1 MELKVQ
7 KTQLF
12 VKKENKQK
20 EKENKDKK
28 NDDKEGLD
36 KQISKW
42 YDGKVVQWIFCTFIP
57 FAFLAAY
64 PIIILSYY
72 TIAHTVMA
80 QIFVLIALLNFYVKP
95 SDTESSIE
103 NKEQQ
108 LKEIFIKKQTIQL
121 KDSRNIF
128 FKLIMILESL
138 NILSKIIFVIIYY
151 TKEDMQEKNIKN
163 VLLDLEFFFVS
174 DLAKQSGLQKAKMIL
189 LSFIPNILLFS
200 VFLLASRIYKSK
212 SEVRIE
218 ELVLPSNQNAQGL
231 LNFLV
236 LVSLASC
243 QIFNPSIMAFGFLG
257 LSLVSQIISLI
268 SSSQRRMI
276 NAQMTIQAL
285 IQIYCFAQFFLN
297 MFSATNTF
305 QENQYFESQFI
316 GVNSIAEFSNG
327 LNQHPFY
334 ILSLT
339 LLFFLSVFYLQKLN
353 YERSRWSFI
362 PAYQQIEKE
371 KKKNRLKKA
380 LVQLLILKK
389 KSSSILETKSQLL
402 QRFGYDNNN
411 YMMHYNTINDQD
423 KVQIELQTYNDIR
436 TEQQILQ
443 QNQDQ
448 SQDKVDLSKH
458 LRIQET
464 AIDDK
469 IQDPSNQEQ
478 NAKRKQKMTNSL
490 KVEKAQVNF
499 RNVSN
504 SEIQLDDNKD
514 NENQLTILSKIRKN
528 NKSTTYTPGI
538 FLKKQQNNQKRGSF
552 RVNKQQEEQIQQVKA
567 QKKSTSI
574 EEQKERGI
582 EIIRQQLIKIE
593 KGEDDNMD
601 NFMTAKKQ
609 DILYEESIEP
619 DSYQLSNLKKNK
631 DKFSAL
637 KAKLQ
642 NYILEISSRSF
653 TYIKSQFEDS
663 IIPIRF
669 LQCCSILIIMRYP
682 CYYSLGLITWCLLSS
697 VFKLEIKIKFLFI
710 ILVPIPC
717 IIIIYTFNLYGSIKV
732 NHNLYPKHGFVYQR
746 FFWLE
751 SIIFNT
757 IIFLFFTYLLILRRL
772 KQNLSSF
779 LQQQKDKSQEKKGES
794 NNNIQDKQNL
804 DLLQIDNSKNVI
816 EQNSKQIDEQ
826 NNDFIFQRNS
836 EKQESAIK
844 KNSLN
849 QDLVRIPS
857 KSDPIKAEIN
867 LRFSKQSNSS
877 IAKLKQDQDCENEQN
892 QRFQSSSCS
901 NSGKQEISN
910 KNNQKIEQSQ
920 QKPVSLMTIFF
931 AFILKYSQTLA
942 LFLLYWIGFYTINI
956 IHLLLVVLFLIFFQ
970 NSLKTIKI
978 KKNGKIYVMSFSFKY
993 WYILLIYLGMVIFA
1007 KFIYTILQ
1015 QGMNYMGEEN
1025 YNNNQD
1031 SYLATIFNFIG
1042 INYDYDMPFSLSL
1055 SKDDYASLSIIW
1067 IAFMFATLQEDTFRS
1082 ETYQKYSNKIIFL
1095 IQDQPVVKK
1104 YCPNFLFYTNKITVL
1119 GENLIYWLSFF
1130 GITTCLILQDFS
1142 FINSFLLLLSFLI
1155 VFYYIF
1161 KYKEP
1166 QLFKYKKYYKMWYLF
1181 NLIIIGYILL
1191 CYILQFTSLKFVQD
1205 YIIDP
1210 SSQRY
1215 KTFKSNRA
1223 VYGFYPELSATDN
1236 LRYTFFPIIF
1246 VLYFAIF
1253 VQNYLK
1259 MIYNAVKHHSKAQ
1272 IRDKSESNC
1281 SVISDNQKKLLNE
1294 RENITID
1301 VINKN
1306 YQKARREEN
1315 RQIYINYVLFDIYSE
1330 VSSGVYQILKGL
1342 KFIMIDIQNMLVFLF
1357 AMVFRLSISML
1368 IFIIIYLKFFYRY
1381 HNQLET
1387 FLEKTY
1393 MKKSINYFFK
1403 SFQKFYSFPQKNL
1416 GWRINLDRK
1425 SNKNEKKQQE
1435 IQMQE
1440 EVIISSNQ
1448 LKNIQRAKAS
1458 EAKQKE
1464 QNQAENEQNKL
1475 EQQQSQ
1481 KYNILSKNN
1490 KNLQEIRRS
1499 SKKDLLENKIQ
1510 EKIQDFII
1518 IQQKLKIDEQLSIWP
1533 YSFWFS
1539 YICISITYGSQFL
1552 ATDYAK
1558 SNISNYKIN
1567 YIQWAF
1573 FIFGTS
1579 CNTLSLSSI
1588 FRNIYF
1594 YLIMFWMNIIIFVLI
1609 RMKKQHEQNVVNY
1622 QKQELESQSQ
1632 LNKNSQEKNS
1642 SMKDQDSSAKKGENN
1657 QSNPL
1662 NYDDFRLQKSP
1673 AINSEYPRN
1682 SSSYSQQLNRLTYL
1696 HLNQAPVSDLNNQ
1709 EGEQKLAFESERLKR
1724 VQNSENEVE
1733 VIYYQEGGLLPQKIT
1748 WCKLFY
1754 KHFKLTDEESQE
1766 EDENQD
1772 FIQKTQFT
1780 KEFSP
1785 NHKPDNIFAQQN
1797 NDKIDS
1803 IMKKNYDDAFKNEIE
1818 NSIEDEGSINQFK
1831 NRLDG
1836 VYVFKVQSPNIL
1848 RDQFEQKNQSDEEK
1862 KQELLEEIIIRNKNQ
1877 QKLLDKMRAE
1887 AEEEKQKQI
1896 YREDPDFIY
1905 NNYLR
1910 IQYFYQMKSCYVK
1923 QKCKSALLLALYPF
1937 YSVILMHVSEQ
1948 KHDIFSYIY
1957 LLVAFLGNSIKAI
1970 NRNTIFLVLL
1980 QYILLLVNINQQTSP
1995 LHIDQY
2001 LLDFKNMSLIQQYI
2015 TDQELLQY
2023 LAFNSSNQ
2031 SNSATISFI
2040 LNCLVF
2046 TVIGIYFNCYKYLI
2060 NSIVRNIQK
2069 VKNKVKYIYENN
2081 LFPQQIVPISIY
2093 KQDQIQKKQQE
2104 NLNDYVNNPDSD
2116 QNVNNQIQKNQKS
2129 QQSNHNISTY
2139 SIEFTE
2145 HSDSK
2150 YDYQYNEDG
2159 QLINPIQPLWINYQN
2174 WKSQSFQFANLLY
2187 EISISFGYIIC
2198 AVLIMIISCQYLDIF
2213 NFIILTKNMI
2223 IFFVIEFVVP
2233 FPQMLNQR
2241 KRIQNLLRVLQF
2253 YLYAVFAL
2261 YSTIQIPYVRNNIS
2275 ATGYF
2280 LSYQFLNLK
2289 IIDKIYIMF
2298 CIMCTQLLISSQDF
2312 KIITFSVSQSYIL
2325 NANLSHKALSI
2336 QLNDQTISELLKN
2349 EKERRSLREVVRKV
2363 TLTLKNWHKSQSY
2376 VQSSHTQQQNN
2387 QNKNLNTSY
2396 QLNQFQSSKNL
2407 QNILPARSQSTQNV
2421 PLSYYS
2427 NQINTRNDS
2436 RDNIF
2441 SETQGLNANQ
2451 FQRGFQNK
2459 SKAKNV
2465 TKNISQETQSYQ
2477 KDIIQQEPITQQ
2489 NQEISQGFLRNDQN
2503 SPIIITNLVGQEK
2516 QEQNYNL
2523 LLQQEQ
2529 FQNQPKQQNDIN
2541 NKTGVNY
2548 NAAQIAQK
2556 VIAAND
2562 ELDYSSDE
2570 SLGNIDEINNMNSGI
2585 QIKKYDFLRIS
2596 QIKINNLE
2604 NLQQQYDKQDQFNT
2618 SNLKRMKISRVS
2630 SIDHLEQNL
2639 LFDQQSV
2646 LKRSINAN
2654 QQKDT
2659 DSNQTTSKIKNLPK
2673 EKSVC
2678 FQSQKVQKPSRKKSL
2693 KDRKQEKAN
2702 KYHNI
2707 ENIQAA
2713 KKHQKDSDS
2722 ESSEDSQ
2729 VSLFNSSEVVDEEDN
2744 DLMDQIKQ
2752 QFDKKIQKQKEEE
2765 EALLKGG
2772 KQAKRETSHKILIK
2786 ICKLIESQVN
2796 PLLFMDTVQIS
2807 DYILKN
2813 NCQIFSKIYINI
2825 QDLLLGNL
2833 TSLMEYS
2840 HLLSIVYYCIYQT
2853 IQEAG
2858 VEFAFN
2864 NLFAIIQRATECD
2877 DISKIIYDSLIET
2890 SSQYP
2895 TIPYYYHLRKQQEQ
2909 NITDKRII
2917 QREQRNNLD
2926 HICIYH
2932 PQIPMYIYNVKSTNS
2947 LPFNLLTKL
2956 GLIRRILKSFF
2967 KMVLSNWQ
2975 FVCFFFFLMYYF
2987 SNSGLMSMPFPC
2999 LVFLN
3004 FLIEIKFV
3012 SQQIWMISFIYVTFL
3027 LIFKFIIQINGINMD
3042 TQLQNTFFND
3052 NLHFSFEG
3060 YLIFLILVAQIMT
3073 KYIGMDKE
3081 DVYNSENIYQSYI
3094 RKCVNDL
3101 EFRQDFIE
3109 NCLQPAKEDNE
3120 LKNIDLISAIHKKGS
3135 EKPNLLHTRQMS
3147 QQQFDSDHLLFKDD
3161 NQNKNT
3167 QNLQNKQTKLEKT
3180 PSIEQQNEKRYNFES
3195 DNDNFDQLKK
3205 QPSLNKQASLQKKNQ
3220 FKQNQQQFLEDQTL
3234 SEAEEKNKLQTKNIQ
3249 EKSNQDLLN
3258 KSFSLNKNNL
3268 LSITEQ
3274 ERSISMHEQ
3283 MLRDLKQKPDLLVN
3297 DSFKKENFFQRVF
3310 SNYNKR
3316 SGKDFYPWI
3325 ALIQV
3330 IILLFIFIFYTRMDA
3345 NNTQGINE
3353 QLKYNQFSGEMVI
3366 CLFIQVAF
3374 MVFERYLALRRVS
3387 EKTKKPNSKKKKEKN
3402 SSNSDSSIDQ
3412 DLSSSNNL
3420 SETQEEDSLLQN
3432 KQRSKK
3438 IFDSFEEK
3446 GQKRQNQPRSQSQVK
3461 RKTTFKKDVNIKHL
3475 RSSTKISQEYDTYKN
3490 FQEMQSQVLNQEEDE
3505 DLDNKKLN
3513 KNLKDE
3519 LKQQSDQEEK
3529 QKDKDDQED
3538 KKRFDYKDFE
3548 IVNEHPQI
3556 RVRSIAPYERN
3567 SKEYDEDV
3575 LKQRY
3580 QRRLSLVLRDEI
3592 IFANLEKQQ
3601 INANL
3606 QNFKQYGDLITKNKD
3621 SNNLDSSLSSSD
3633 DQKSFFQDF
3642 SEYLSSR
3649 KSKNKKKINQNTP
3662 QNKNKKEQ
3670 ENDLEN
3676 QIEETKKSSNQKQ
3689 QDQMVSYPT
3698 DKVLQS
3704 QDEADAYQQ
3713 VFNKQKIYHDSELLH
3728 IDQQQGIQSSQ
3739 DEDNLD
3745 LKSDASDNIS
3755 VKENIKEKPK
3765 ESFVL
3770 TTELLK
3776 FIQLTVFIILFSW
3789 FVFFY
3794 IPQSFQKNTIS
3805 DQKVVVNYSTNGY
3818 LIAFVFIVMI
3828 YLLLSTLQLRYG
3840 YKKLKL
3846 RNTIL
3851 QSKNAVA
3858 GFCAV
3863 VVRAIPFL
3871 QELKV
3876 ILDWTVTKTSLTLF
3890 QWFLLE
3896 DIHYSLYVAKLDS
3909 KDVRST
3915 KVDAPQSKVVK
3926 IFLGLLQVIVILLL
3940 IFGPMLLF
3948 STLNPIS
3955 EYNGI
3960 TSGEIEVGFQFT
3972 QKGQINYYPFF
3983 INSHTNNLQTVQ
3995 RDCTYDPQN
4004 NNGGQNSQNQ
4014 DCYWDEYKFRDV
4026 NTIYT
4031 SDSQQ
4036 FQKFDFYSYSEN
4048 SWDLSSPSKRDIENK
4063 FEDILNNPNTSYT
4076 AQLIIKLVLNR
4087 KVSQYNTAPYIS
4099 YYPNPQIQNSSNL
4112 DKLIIQGIHD
4122 TLTDCQ
4128 KPGVKLPNFY
4138 IFLLSS
4144 AISNQSYTSSP
4155 IIHQDNNNDTQFT
4168 KDSYL
4173 QLKCE
4178 DISNP
4183 SSSKYWEISL
4193 DQSEESG
4200 LSYFV
4205 LTDKYSNAT
4214 FGFSI
4219 ITLYTSV
4226 ILVIGKFIRDAFG
4239 GELEKII
4246 IKCMPNPDELLRIC
4260 EAISNARNEKDL
4272 LKERILYFE
4281 LMDLIRSPEVLKKL
4295 TGSYSFVLNQKH
4307 KLDLQQEEI
4316 EKAFKKRKRMIKK
4329 KLANKK
4335 KIEKQRL
4342 EKLFEQNK
4350 EPHNKEDNQH
4360 DEQTNNFKIE
4370 EKAEEEEFE
4379 EMALNQYLNK

>member
-7 KTQLF
+7 KTQLIG
-12 VKKENKQK
+12 KKENKQK
-20 EKENKDKK
+20 EKETKDKK
-28 NDDKEGLD
+28 NDNKDSLD
-36 KQISKW
+36 KQESKW

-72 TIAHTVMA
+72 TITHTVMA
-80 QIFVLIALLNFYVKP
+80 QVFVQIALLTFYIKP
-95 SDTESSIE
+95 SDMENSLE

-108 LKEIFIKKQTIQL
+108 LKEIFIKKQTVQL
-121 KDSRNIF
+121 KDYRNF
-128 FKLIMILESL
+128 FYKFVMILESL

-151 TKEDMQEKNIKN
+151 TKEDLQIENIKN
-163 VLLDLEFFFVS
+163 VLLDLEFFFVG
-174 DLAKQSGLQKAKMIL
+174 DLAKQSGVQKAKMIL

-218 ELVLPSNQNAQGL
+218 ELVHPSNQNAQGL

-257 LSLVSQIISLI
+257 LSLISQTISLI
-268 SSSQRRMI
+268 SSSQKRMI
-276 NAQMTIQAL
+276 NAQIVIQVL

-334 ILSLT
+334 ILSMT
-339 LLFFLSVFYLQKLN
+339 ILFFLSVFYLQKLN
-353 YERSRWSFI
+353 YERQRWSFI
-362 PAYQQIEKE
+362 PVYQQIEKE

-380 LVQLLILKK
+380 LVKLLSLKK
-389 KSSSILETKSQLL
+389 KSSSILETKSELL
-402 QRFGYDNNN
+402 PRFGYDNNQII
-411 YMMHYNTINDQD
+411 HYNTINDQD

-436 TEQQILQ
+436 TEQQMLEK
-443 QNQDQ
+443 NQDQ
-448 SQDKVDLSKH
+448 SQDNVDILNP
-458 LRIQET
+458 LRIEEI
-464 AIDDK
+464 AIDEQ
-469 IQDPSNQEQ
+469 IQDPNTLT
-478 NAKRKQKMTNSL
+478 RKQKMTNSL
-490 KVEKAQVNF
+490 KLDKAQVNF
-499 RNVSN
+499 GNVSN
-504 SEIQLDDNKD
+504 GEIQQDFNND
-514 NENQLTILSKIRKN
+514 NENQHTILSKIRKN
-528 NKSTTYTPGI
+528 TKSTTYTPGL
-538 FLKKQQNNQKRGSF
+538 FQKKQQNNQKRGSF
-552 RVNKQQEEQIQQVKA
+552 RVNQQQEEQTQQVKV
-567 QKKSTSI
+567 QKIQPSL
-574 EEQKERGI
+574 EEQKEKGI

-593 KGEDDNMD
+593 KGEDDNID
-601 NFMTAKKQ
+601 NLLTSKKQ
-609 DILYEESIEP
+609 DILYEESIQPE
-619 DSYQLSNLKKNK
+619 SQQLSNQKTNK

-637 KAKLQ
+637 KMKVY

-653 TYIKSQFEDS
+653 IYIKSQFEDS

-697 VFKLEIKIKFLFI
+697 IFKLEIKVKFLFI
-710 ILVPIPC
+710 SLVPIPC
-717 IIIIYTFNLYGSIKV
+717 IIIIYAFNLYGSIQQ
-732 NHNLYPKHGFVYQR
+732 NNNLYPKHGFVYQR

-772 KQNLSSF
+772 KQSLSSF
-779 LQQQKDKSQEKKGES
+779 IQLQKDKNKEKKEENIS
-794 NNNIQDKQNL
+794 NIQDKQNL
-804 DLLQIDNSKNVI
+804 DLQQIDNSKNVI
-816 EQNSKQIDEQ
+816 VYNKGEQ
-826 NNDFIFQRNS
+826 NNDFILQRNS
-836 EKQESAIK
+836 EKQESSNK
-844 KNSLN
+844 KNFSN

-877 IAKLKQDQDCENEQN
+877 VVKFRQDQDYENEQN
-892 QRFQSSSCS
+892 ERNQS
-901 NSGKQEISN
+901 NSYSNSDKQDNCN
-910 KNNQKIEQSQ
+910 KNNQKIDQTQ
-920 QKPVSLMTIFF
+920 QKPVSLITIFF

-1015 QGMNYMGEEN
+1015 QGMNYMGEESN
-1025 YNNNQD
+1025 NNNQD

-1055 SKDDYASLSIIW
+1055 SKDDYAGLTIIW

-1095 IQDQPVVKK
+1095 IQDQPVIKK

-1119 GENLIYWLSFF
+1119 GENLLYWLSFF

-1166 QLFKYKKYYKMWYLF
+1166 QLFKYKKYYKMWYFF
-1181 NLIIIGYILL
+1181 NQIIIAYILL

-1210 SSQRY
+1210 SSERY
-1215 KTFKSNRA
+1215 KTFQNNRA
-1223 VYGFYPELSATDN
+1223 IYGFYPELKATDS

-1259 MIYNAVKHHSKAQ
+1259 MIYNAVKHHNQAQ
-1272 IRDKSESNC
+1272 IRDKSESSS
-1281 SVISDNQKKLLNE
+1281 SVISDNQKKLLNG

-1330 VSSGVYQILKGL
+1330 VSSGVYSILKGL
-1342 KFIMIDIQNMLVFLF
+1342 QFIMIDIQNMLVFLF

-1387 FLEKTY
+1387 FLEKTQ

-1416 GWRINLDRK
+1416 GWRINFDTK
-1425 SNKNEKKQQE
+1425 SNKNEKNQQE
-1435 IQMQE
+1435 IKKQQE

-1448 LKNIQRAKAS
+1448 LQNIQIAKANDVNL
-1458 EAKQKE
+1458 KE
-1464 QNQAENEQNKL
+1464 QNQEEKFEQ
-1475 EQQQSQ
+1475 EQSQ
-1481 KYNILSKNN
+1481 KQKSSSKNN
-1490 KNLQEIRRS
+1490 KNIQAMRRS
-1499 SKKDLLENKIQ
+1499 SKRDLLENKIQ
-1510 EKIQDFII
+1510 EKIQDFMI
-1518 IQQKLKIDEQLSIWP
+1518 IQQKLKIDEQLAIWP

-1539 YICISITYGSQFL
+1539 YICISITYGAQFL

-1558 SNISNYKIN
+1558 SNISNYLIH

-1594 YLIMFWMNIIIFVLI
+1594 YLIMFWMNILIFVLI
-1609 RMKKQHEQNVVNY
+1609 RMKKQHEQNILN
-1622 QKQELESQSQ
+1622 QKQELQNQFQ
-1632 LNKNSQEKNS
+1632 LNKNLPEKNS
-1642 SMKDQDSSAKKGENN
+1642 SMQNQDSSAKKGEKNQNN
-1657 QSNPL
+1657 PI
-1662 NYDDFRLQKSP
+1662 NYDDFRASKSP
-1673 AINSEYPRN
+1673 AFNSEFPRN
-1682 SSSYSQQLNRLTYL
+1682 SSSLSQQFNRLTYL
-1696 HLNQAPVSDLNNQ
+1696 HLNQAQVSDVNNQ
-1709 EGEQKLAFESERLKR
+1709 EGELKLAFESERLKR
-1724 VQNSENEVE
+1724 VQNAEKEVE
-1733 VIYYQEGGLLPQKIT
+1733 IVYYQEGGLLPQKIT
-1748 WCKLFY
+1748 WCKLVQ
-1754 KHFKLTDEESQE
+1754 KHFKLMDEDNILE
-1766 EDENQD
+1766 EDNQG

-1780 KEFSP
+1780 EGFSP
-1785 NHKPDNIFAQQN
+1785 NYNFNNVFTKQN

-1803 IMKKNYDDAFKNEIE
+1803 VIEKDYDDAFKNEIE
-1818 NSIEDEGSINQFK
+1818 NSVEDEGSINQFK

-1836 VYVFKVQSPNIL
+1836 VYAFKVQSPNVL
-1848 RDQFEQKNQSDEEK
+1848 RDQFDQKNESDEEK
-1862 KQELLEEIIIRNKNQ
+1862 KQDLSEEVLIRKKNQ
-1877 QKLLDKMRAE
+1877 QKIFDQMRAD
-1887 AEEEKQKQI
+1887 EEEKQKQL

-1995 LHIDQY
+1995 LYIDQY
-2001 LLDFKNMSLIQQYI
+2001 LLDFKSMSLIQQYI

-2023 LAFNSSNQ
+2023 LAFNSSNNQ

-2069 VKNKVKYIYENN
+2069 VKNKVKQIYENN

-2093 KQDQIQKKQQE
+2093 KHDSVQKKQQE
-2104 NLNDYVNNPDSD
+2104 NHNGYVNNSDSD
-2116 QNVNNQIQKNQKS
+2116 QNVINQHKKNVKS
-2129 QQSNHNISTY
+2129 QQSNNNTSTY
-2139 SIEFTE
+2139 SIEYTDR
-2145 HSDSK
+2145 SDSK

-2174 WKSQSFQFANLLY
+2174 WKSQSFQISNLMY

-2198 AVLIMIISCQYLDIF
+2198 AILIMIIACQYLDIF
-2213 NFIILTKNMI
+2213 NFIILAYNMI

-2241 KRIQNLLRVLQF
+2241 KKIQNLLRILQF

-2261 YSTIQIPYVRNNIS
+2261 YSTMQIPYVRNNIS

-2289 IIDKIYIMF
+2289 IIDKIYVMF

-2312 KIITFSVSQSYIL
+2312 KTITFSVSQSYIL

-2336 QLNDQTISELLKN
+2336 HQNDQTISELLKN

-2376 VQSSHTQQQNN
+2376 IQPSNAPQQNN
-2387 QNKNLNTSY
+2387 QNKNLNTSQ

-2407 QNILPARSQSTQNV
+2407 QNIFPARSQSAQNV
-2421 PLSYYS
+2421 PLSYFS
-2427 NQINTRNDS
+2427 NQINIRNGS
-2436 RDNIF
+2436 KDNIF
-2441 SETQGLNANQ
+2441 FESQGLNSNQ
-2451 FQRGFQNK
+2451 MQRGFQNK
-2459 SKAKNV
+2459 KQ
-2465 TKNISQETQSYQ
+2465 NITQNFQQETQTYQ
-2477 KDIIQQEPITQQ
+2477 KDKIQQTPIAQQ
-2489 NQEISQGFLRNDQN
+2489 NQEFRQGFLRSDQN
-2503 SPIIITNLVGQEK
+2503 SPNKITNLVGEQK
-2516 QEQNYNL
+2516 QEQNQNL
-2523 LLQQEQ
+2523 IQQQEQ
-2529 FQNQPKQQNDIN
+2529 FLNQSNEQQLTN
-2541 NKTGVNY
+2541 NKTAAVNQD
-2548 NAAQIAQK
+2548 AVQIQQK
-2556 VIAAND
+2556 IIAAND

-2570 SLGNIDEINNMNSGI
+2570 SLGNIDEINNINSGI
-2585 QIKKYDFLRIS
+2585 QIKKYDFPRIS
-2596 QIKINNLE
+2596 QIQINNFE
-2604 NLQQQYDKQDQFNT
+2604 IQQQQFNKQDQLNN

-2630 SIDHLEQNL
+2630 SVDHLEQNL
-2639 LFDQQSV
+2639 QFDQLGAFKKSF
-2646 LKRSINAN
+2646 NTN
-2654 QQKDT
+2654 QQKET
-2659 DSNQTTSKIKNLPK
+2659 DSSQTTRRIRNQSK

-2678 FQSQKVQKPSRKKSL
+2678 FQNQKQQKPSKKKTL
-2693 KDRKQEKAN
+2693 KDKKQERAN

-2707 ENIQAA
+2707 ENIQAT
-2713 KKHQKDSDS
+2713 KKIQKDSDS
-2722 ESSEDSQ
+2722 EDSEDSQ
-2729 VSLFNSSEVVDEEDN
+2729 VSLFNSSEIVDEEDN

-2752 QFDKKIQKQKEEE
+2752 QFDNKIQKQKEEE
-2765 EALLKGG
+2765 EALLKGS

-2877 DISKIIYDSLIET
+2877 EISKIIYDSLIET

-2895 TIPYYYHLRKQQEQ
+2895 TIPYYYHLRKEQEK

-2947 LPFNLLTKL
+2947 LPFNLLTKF
-2956 GLIRRILKSFF
+2956 GLVKRLLKSFF

-2987 SNSGLMSMPFPC
+2987 SNTGLMSMPFPC

-3012 SQQIWMISFIYVTFL
+3012 SLQIWMISFIYVTFL
-3027 LIFKFIIQINGINMD
+3027 LIFKFIIQINGIYMD

-3109 NCLQPAKEDNE
+3109 NCIQPANEENE
-3120 LKNIDLISAIHKKGS
+3120 LKNIDQISPIYKKQS
-3135 EKPNLLHTRQMS
+3135 ERPNLFHSRQMT
-3147 QQQFDSDHLLFKDD
+3147 QQQFDSDHLLFKDE
-3161 NQNKNT
+3161 NLNKNS
-3167 QNLQNKQTKLEKT
+3167 QNIQNKQIKVEKT
-3180 PSIEQQNEKRYNFES
+3180 PSIENQNEKRQNFES
-3195 DNDNFDQLKK
+3195 DIDNVGPLKT
-3205 QPSLNKQASLQKKNQ
+3205 QPSLNKQGSMQKKHS
-3220 FKQNQQQFLEDQTL
+3220 FKQNQQQFLEDQTQ
-3234 SEAEEKNKLQTKNIQ
+3234 SEADENNKFFIKNIQ
-3249 EKSNQDLLN
+3249 EKVNQDVLN
-3258 KSFSLNKNNL
+3258 KSFNQSKNNL
-3268 LSITEQ
+3268 LLITEQ

-3283 MLRDLKQKPDLLVN
+3283 MLKDLKQKPDLLVN
-3297 DSFKKENFFQRVF
+3297 DSFTKENFFKRVF

-3325 ALIQV
+3325 ALVQV

-3387 EKTKKPNSKKKKEKN
+3387 EQKKKQKSKKKKDKN
-3402 SSNSDSSIDQ
+3402 SSNSDSSDGS

-3420 SETQEEDSLLQN
+3420 CETQMQEDEEDSLLQN
-3432 KQRSKK
+3432 KQKTNK
-3438 IFDSFEEK
+3438 ILDSFEDK
-3446 GQKRQNQPRSQSQVK
+3446 TFKRQNQSRSQSQVK
-3461 RKTTFKKDVNIKHL
+3461 RKTTFKKEVNIKHL

-3490 FQEMQSQVLNQEEDE
+3490 FQELQSLVLNQEDDE
-3505 DLDNKKLN
+3505 EQDQIKQNKISKENQKNGLKLQ
-3513 KNLKDE
+3513 DY
-3519 LKQQSDQEEK
+3519 QDEK
-3529 QKDKDDQED
+3529 QKEKGNQEVKKEFDQ
-3538 KKRFDYKDFE
+3538 KDFE
-3548 IVNEHPQI
+3548 LVNDHPQI
-3556 RVRSIAPYERN
+3556 RVRSFASYARN

-3575 LKQRY
+3575 FKLRQQK
-3580 QRRLSLVLRDEI
+3580 RLSSVLRDEI
-3592 IFANLEKQQ
+3592 IFANLEKKQ

-3633 DQKSFFQDF
+3633 DQKSFLQDS
-3642 SEYLSSR
+3642 SEYLSQR
-3649 KSKNKKKINQNTP
+3649 KNINKKEIIQSTP
-3662 QNKNKKEQ
+3662 QNKKEQ
-3670 ENDLEN
+3670 VKDLEN
-3676 QIEETKKSSNQKQ
+3676 QIEDTKKSSNKKE

-3698 DKVLQS
+3698 DKVLQY
-3704 QDEADAYQQ
+3704 QDDAEAYQQ
-3713 VFNKQKIYHDSELLH
+3713 AFNKQKISRDSEILRLE
-3728 IDQQQGIQSSQ
+3728 QQQSIQSSQ
-3739 DEDNLD
+3739 DEDNQD
-3745 LKSDASDNIS
+3745 LKSDDSDHIGLN
-3755 VKENIKEKPK
+3755 ENKKEKPK

-3776 FIQLTVFIILFSW
+3776 FIQLTVFLILFSW

-3794 IPQSFQKNTIS
+3794 VPQSFQKNTIS

-3818 LIAFVFIVMI
+3818 LIGFVFIVMI

-3915 KVDAPQSKVVK
+3915 KVDAPQSKLVK

-3955 EYNGI
+3955 DYNGI
-3960 TSGEIEVGFQFT
+3960 TSGEIEVGIQFI
-3972 QKGQINYYPFF
+3972 QKGQINYYPIFQ
-3983 INSHTNNLQTVQ
+3983 NSHTNNLQTVQ
-3995 RDCTYDPQN
+3995 RDCTQN
-4004 NNGGQNSQNQ
+4004 TQSSSDSQTSQNQ
-4014 DCYWDEYKFRDV
+4014 ECYWDEYKFRDV
-4026 NTIYT
+4026 NIIYT

-4048 SWDLSSPSKRDIENK
+4048 SWDLSQPSKKDIENK
-4063 FEDILNNPNTSYT
+4063 FQDILNNPNTSYT
-4076 AQLIIKLVLNR
+4076 AQLVIKLILNR
-4087 KVSQYNTAPYIS
+4087 RVSQYNTAPYIS
-4099 YYPNPQIQNSSNL
+4099 YYPNTQIQNSSNL
-4112 DKLIIQGIHD
+4112 DKNIISGIHD

-4128 KPGVKLPNFY
+4128 KPAVKLPNFY

-4144 AISNQSYTSSP
+4144 TISNQSYTSSP
-4155 IIHQDNNNDTQFT
+4155 IQQPDNNSGIQFT

-4178 DISNP
+4178 DSQNP
-4183 SSSKYWEISL
+4183 TTSKYWEISL
-4193 DQSEESG
+4193 DQSEDQG

-4272 LKERILYFE
+4272 LTERILYFE

-4335 KIEKQRL
+4335 KKEKQRL
-4342 EKLFEQNK
+4342 QKLLEQNK
-4350 EPHNKEDNQH
+4350 EPQNQEENQH
-4360 DEQTNNFKIE
+4360 DEQNKNFKIE
-4370 EKAEEEEFE
+4370 EQAEEEEDYE
-4379 EMALNQYLNK
+4379 EMTLNQYLKK

>member
-7 KTQLF
+7 KTQIIG
-12 VKKENKQK
+12 KKEIKK
-20 EKENKDKK
+20 EGKDKK
-28 NDDKEGLD
+28 NENKDGLE
-36 KQISKW
+36 KQVSKW

-80 QIFVLIALLNFYVKP
+80 QVFVQIALINFYIKP
-95 SDTESSIE
+95 SKSSLDS
-103 NKEQQ
+103 KEQQ

-121 KDSRNIF
+121 KDYRNIF
-128 FKLIMILESL
+128 FKFVMILESL
-138 NILSKIIFVIIYY
+138 NLLSKIIFVIIYY
-151 TKEDMQEKNIKN
+151 SKEDLQIENIKN

-174 DLAKQSGLQKAKMIL
+174 DQAKQSGVQKAKMIL

-200 VFLLASRIYKSK
+200 VFVLASRIYKNH

-218 ELVLPSNQNAQGL
+218 ELVHPSNQKAQGL

-257 LSLVSQIISLI
+257 LSLISQIVSLI
-268 SSSQRRMI
+268 SSSQRKMI
-276 NAQMTIQAL
+276 NAQMIIQSL
-285 IQIYCFAQFFLN
+285 IQFYCFAQFFLN

-305 QENQYFESQFI
+305 LENNYFESQFI

-334 ILSLT
+334 ILSLVI
-339 LLFFLSVFYLQKLN
+339 LFFLSVFYLQKLN
-353 YERSRWSFI
+353 YEKSRWSFI
-362 PAYQQIEKE
+362 PVYQQIEKE

-380 LVQLLILKK
+380 LVKLLSLKK
-389 KSSSILETKSQLL
+389 QNSNILETKSELL
-402 QRFGYDNNN
+402 PRFDQDSNNQII
-411 YMMHYNTINDQD
+411 HYHTINDQD
-423 KVQIELQTYNDIR
+423 RVQIELQTYNDIR
-436 TEQQILQ
+436 TEQQILDK
-443 QNQDQ
+443 NQDQ
-448 SQDKVDLSKH
+448 SQDNADALNH
-458 LRIQET
+458 LI
-464 AIDDK
+464 
-469 IQDPSNQEQ
+469 IQDIMVDEIIKNPNTQGQ
-478 NAKRKQKMTNSL
+478 KANRKQKMTNSL
-490 KVEKAQVNF
+490 KLGTAQVNF
-499 RNVSN
+499 GNDSKG
-504 SEIQLDDNKD
+504 EIQQDDND
-514 NENQLTILSKIRKN
+514 NNQNQHTILSKIRKN
-528 NKSTTYTPGI
+528 NKSTTYTPGL
-538 FLKKQQNNQKRGSF
+538 FLKKQQNNQQRGSF
-552 RVNKQQEEQIQQVKA
+552 KVNQHEQDEQIQDKV
-567 QKKSTSI
+567 QKYAPSLQ
-574 EEQKERGI
+574 EQKEKGI

-593 KGEDDNMD
+593 RGEEDNID
-601 NFMTAKKQ
+601 NFLTLKKQ
-609 DILYEESIEP
+609 DILYEESIQPE
-619 DSYQLSNLKKNK
+619 SYLIANQKTSK
-631 DKFSAL
+631 DKFSAF
-637 KAKLQ
+637 KTKLY
-642 NYILEISSRSF
+642 NYILDLSSRSF
-653 TYIKSQFEDS
+653 IYIKSQFEDS

-682 CYYSLGLITWCLLSS
+682 CYYSLGLISWCLLSS
-697 VFKLEIKIKFLFI
+697 IFKLEIKIKFLFI
-710 ILVPIPC
+710 TLVPIPC
-717 IIIIYTFNLYGSIKV
+717 IIIIYAFNLYGSIQL
-732 NHNLYPKHGFVYQR
+732 NYDLYPKHGFVYQR

-772 KQNLSSF
+772 KQNLSSIV
-779 LQQQKDKSQEKKGES
+779 QSQKEKSQEKIEENS
-794 NNNIQDKQNL
+794 NNKQNL
-804 DLLQIDNSKNVI
+804 DAQQNDNSKSMI
-816 EQNSKQIDEQ
+816 EQNIKQIGEQ
-826 NNDFIFQRNS
+826 NNDFIQQRNS
-836 EKQESAIK
+836 EKQESVSK
-844 KNSLN
+844 KNSSPYN
-849 QDLVRIPS
+849 QDQVRFTS
-857 KSDPIKAEIN
+857 KSDPIKGEIN
-867 LRFSKQSNSS
+867 LRFSKQSQSS
-877 IAKLKQDQDCENEQN
+877 VAKLKADQENENEQN
-892 QRFQSSSCS
+892 QRIQS
-901 NSGKQEISN
+901 NSYTKSDKQENDN
-910 KNNQKIEQSQ
+910 KNSQKIDYSQ

-931 AFILKYSQTLA
+931 ALILKYSQTLA

-993 WYILLIYLGMVIFA
+993 WFILLIYLGTVIFA

-1015 QGMNYMGEEN
+1015 SGMNYMGEQN
-1025 YNNNQD
+1025 SDNNQD
-1031 SYLATIFNFIG
+1031 SYLATIINFIG
-1042 INYDYDMPFSLSL
+1042 INYEYDMPFSLSL
-1055 SKDDYASLSIIW
+1055 SKDDYAGLSIIW

-1095 IQDQPVVKK
+1095 IQDQPIIKK
-1104 YCPNFLFYTNKITVL
+1104 YCPNFLFYTNKITIL
-1119 GENLIYWLSFF
+1119 GENLLYWLSFF

-1142 FINSFLLLLSFLI
+1142 FINSFLLLLSFLL

-1161 KYKEP
+1161 KYKDP
-1166 QLFKYKKYYKMWYLF
+1166 QAFKYKKYYKIWYFF
-1181 NLIIIGYILL
+1181 NQIIIAYILL

-1205 YIIDP
+1205 YIINP
-1210 SSQRY
+1210 NSQAY
-1215 KTFKSNRA
+1215 QTFKDNRA
-1223 VYGFYPELSATDN
+1223 IYGFYPELGVNDN

-1259 MIYNAVKHHSKAQ
+1259 MIYNAVKHHNKGQ

-1281 SVISDNQKKLLNE
+1281 SVISDNQKRLLSE

-1301 VINKN
+1301 IINKN

-1342 KFIMIDIQNMLVFLF
+1342 QFIMIDIQNMLVFLF

-1368 IFIIIYLKFFYRY
+1368 IFIIIYLKFYYRY

-1387 FLEKTY
+1387 FLEKSY

-1416 GWRINLDRK
+1416 GWKINLDPK
-1425 SNKNEKKQQE
+1425 PPTSNKNGKKQQE
-1435 IQMQE
+1435 IQQQD

-1448 LKNIQRAKAS
+1448 LKNLQVEKANDT
-1458 EAKQKE
+1458 KLKE
-1464 QNQAENEQNKL
+1464 QDNAENEQNKI
-1475 EQQQSQ
+1475 EQEQSQ
-1481 KYNILSKNN
+1481 KQNSLSQN
-1490 KNLQEIRRS
+1490 KNLQALRRQ
-1499 SKKDLLENKIQ
+1499 SKKDLIECKIQ
-1510 EKIQDFII
+1510 EKIEDFIT
-1518 IQQKLKIDEQLSIWP
+1518 IQQKLKIDEQIGIWP

-1539 YICISITYGSQFL
+1539 YICISITYGAQFL
-1552 ATDYAK
+1552 ATDFAK
-1558 SNISNYKIN
+1558 SNISNYVIN
-1567 YIQWAF
+1567 FIQWAF

-1609 RMKKQHEQNVVNY
+1609 RMKKQHEQNVMN
-1622 QKQELESQSQ
+1622 QKQELQSQSQ
-1632 LNKNSQEKNS
+1632 LNKNSQIQNR
-1642 SMKDQDSSAKKGENN
+1642 DSSAKKGESN
-1657 QSNPL
+1657 QNNPL
-1662 NYDDFRLQKSP
+1662 NYDDFRASKSP
-1673 AINSEYPRN
+1673 AINSEFPRN

-1696 HLNQAPVSDLNNQ
+1696 HLNQAQVADVNIQ

-1724 VQNSENEVE
+1724 VQKSEKEVG
-1733 VIYYQEGGLLPQKIT
+1733 VVYYQEGGLLPQRIT
-1748 WCKLFY
+1748 WCKLIY
-1754 KHFKLTDEESQE
+1754 KHFKLTEEES
-1766 EDENQD
+1766 EDEDNNEA
-1772 FIQKTQFT
+1772 FIQKTQFI
-1780 KEFSP
+1780 EGLSP
-1785 NHKPDNIFAQQN
+1785 NYNHDNIFKQQN
-1797 NDKIDS
+1797 KDKTDS
-1803 IMKKNYDDAFKNEIE
+1803 IIEKNYDDAFKNEIE
-1818 NSIEDEGSINQFK
+1818 NSIEDEGSINQIK
-1831 NRLDG
+1831 NKLDG
-1836 VYVFKVQSPNIL
+1836 YAFNVQSPNIL
-1848 RDQFEQKNQSDEEK
+1848 KDQYEQKQEQSDEEK
-1862 KQELLEEIIIRNKNQ
+1862 KQELQDEILIKKRYEQKILKIIR
-1877 QKLLDKMRAE
+1877 
-1887 AEEEKQKQI
+1887 AEEEERQKKM

-1923 QKCKSALLLALYPF
+1923 QKFKSGLLLALYPF

-1948 KHDIFSYIY
+1948 KHDVFSYIY

-1970 NRNTIFLVLL
+1970 NRNTIFLVLI

-1995 LHIDQY
+1995 LQIDQY
-2001 LLDFKNMSLIQQYI
+2001 LLDFKSMSLIQQYI
-2015 TDQELLQY
+2015 TDKELLQY

-2031 SNSATISFI
+2031 SSAATISFI

-2046 TVIGIYFNCYKYLI
+2046 TVIGIYFNCYKFLV
-2060 NSIVRNIQK
+2060 NSIIRNIQK

-2081 LFPQQIVPISIY
+2081 LFPQQIAPISIY
-2093 KQDQIQKKQQE
+2093 KIDQAQKKQQE
-2104 NLNDYVNNPDSD
+2104 NQNGSVNNPDSD
-2116 QNVNNQIQKNQKS
+2116 QIVHDQILKNQKF
-2129 QQSNHNISTY
+2129 QLSNNNLSTY
-2139 SIEFTE
+2139 SIEFTDR
-2145 HSDSK
+2145 SDSK
-2150 YDYQYNEDG
+2150 YEYQYDEDG

-2174 WKSQSFQFANLLY
+2174 WKSQTFQFVNLMY

-2213 NFIILTKNMI
+2213 NFIILAYNMI
-2223 IFFVIEFVVP
+2223 IFFIIEFVVP

-2241 KRIQNLLRVLQF
+2241 KKIQNLLRVLQF

-2261 YSTIQIPYVRNNIS
+2261 YSTMQIPYVRNNIS
-2275 ATGYF
+2275 ATGQF

-2312 KIITFSVSQSYIL
+2312 KTITFSLSQSYIL

-2336 QLNDQTISELLKN
+2336 HQNDQTISELLKN

-2363 TLTLKNWHKSQSY
+2363 TQTLKNWHKSQSY
-2376 VQSSHTQQQNN
+2376 IQPSIVQQQNN
-2387 QNKNLNTSY
+2387 QNKNLNTSL
-2396 QLNQFQSSKNL
+2396 QINQFQSSKNL
-2407 QNILPARSQSTQNV
+2407 QNTLPARSQSAHNV
-2421 PLSYYS
+2421 PLSCFSNQMNTRSDSKDSILYEQQGLIS
-2427 NQINTRNDS
+2427 NQI
-2436 RDNIF
+2436 
-2441 SETQGLNANQ
+2441 
-2451 FQRGFQNK
+2451 QRGFQNK
-2459 SKAKNV
+2459 SKS
-2465 TKNISQETQSYQ
+2465 KNIIKNNPLEAQTYQ
-2477 KDIIQQEPITQQ
+2477 KDKFQQTPINKQ
-2489 NQEISQGFLRNDQN
+2489 NQETVQDFQKNDQN
-2503 SPIIITNLVGQEK
+2503 SPTILINLASNEK
-2516 QEQNYNL
+2516 QEQNNNQ
-2523 LLQQEQ
+2523 LLQNEE
-2529 FQNQPKQQNDIN
+2529 FSKKPDQQHIT
-2541 NKTGVNY
+2541 KEK
-2548 NAAQIAQK
+2548 ALQK
-2556 VIAAND
+2556 KDVEID

-2570 SLGNIDEINNMNSGI
+2570 SIGNIDEVNHANSGI
-2585 QIKKYDFLRIS
+2585 QIKKYDFPRIS

-2604 NLQQQYDKQDQFNT
+2604 NLQQQQFNKQDQLNN
-2618 SNLKRMKISRVS
+2618 SSLKRMKISRVS
-2630 SIDHLEQNL
+2630 SVDHLEQNL
-2639 LFDQQSV
+2639 LFDQQSA
-2646 LKRSINAN
+2646 LKKSFNIN

-2659 DSNQTTSKIKNLPK
+2659 DSSYTTRKVRNQSK

-2678 FQSQKVQKPSRKKSL
+2678 FQKQKVVKTSRKKSL
-2693 KDRKQEKAN
+2693 KDKKQEKAN
-2702 KYHNI
+2702 KYHNV
-2707 ENIQAA
+2707 ENIQAV
-2713 KKHQKDSDS
+2713 KKYQKDSDS
-2722 ESSEDSQ
+2722 EDSEDSQ
-2729 VSLFNSSEVVDEEDN
+2729 VSLFNSSEIVDEEDN

-2752 QFDKKIQKQKEEE
+2752 QFDNKIQKQKEEE
-2765 EALLKGG
+2765 EALLQGS

-2877 DISKIIYDSLIET
+2877 EISKIIYDSLIET

-2895 TIPYYYHLRKQQEQ
+2895 TIPYYYHLRKEQEK
-2909 NITDKRII
+2909 NITDKKII

-2947 LPFNLLTKL
+2947 LPFNLLTKF
-2956 GLIRRILKSFF
+2956 GLLKRLLKSFF

-2987 SNSGLMSMPFPC
+2987 SNTGLMSMPFPC

-3012 SQQIWMISFIYVTFL
+3012 SLQIWMISFIYVTFL
-3027 LIFKFIIQINGINMD
+3027 LIFKFIIQINGIYMD

-3052 NLHFSFEG
+3052 NLSFSFEG
-3060 YLIFLILVAQIMT
+3060 YLIFLIFVAQIMT

-3109 NCLQPAKEDNE
+3109 NCLQPTNEDNM
-3120 LKNIDLISAIHKKGS
+3120 LKNIDQISPIYKKTQD
-3135 EKPNLLHTRQMS
+3135 KPNLFHIRQMS
-3147 QQQFDSDHLLFKDD
+3147 QQQFDGD
-3161 NQNKNT
+3161 NQLFRDENLNKNT
-3167 QNLQNKQTKLEKT
+3167 QNLLNKQMK
-3180 PSIEQQNEKRYNFES
+3180 IERDQSTENQNDF
-3195 DNDNFDQLKK
+3195 DNIGQLKK
-3205 QPSLNKQASLQKKNQ
+3205 QPSLNKQGSLQHKNT
-3220 FKQNQQQFLEDQTL
+3220 FKQNPQLFLEDQTL
-3234 SEAEEKNKLQTKNIQ
+3234 SEAEENNKIQ
-3249 EKSNQDLLN
+3249 IKSNQDILL
-3258 KSFSLNKNNL
+3258 KSFNQGKNNL
-3268 LSITEQ
+3268 LSISEQ

-3283 MLRDLKQKPDLLVN
+3283 MLKDLKQKPDLLVN
-3297 DSFKKENFFQRVF
+3297 DTFKKENFFKRVF

-3325 ALIQV
+3325 ALVQV

-3387 EKTKKPNSKKKKEKN
+3387 EKTKKEKPKKKKEKN
-3402 SSNSDSSIDQ
+3402 SSSSDNSNDS
-3412 DLSSSNNL
+3412 DLSTSNNL
-3420 SETQEEDSLLQN
+3420 SQTQIIDEEDSLIQKKQKAN
-3432 KQRSKK
+3432 KA
-3438 IFDSFEEK
+3438 FDSFDEK
-3446 GQKRQNQPRSQSQVK
+3446 AYSRQNQPRSQSQIK
-3461 RKTTFKKDVNIKHL
+3461 RKPTFKKEVNIKHL

-3490 FQEMQSQVLNQEEDE
+3490 FQEMQSLVLNQEDDE
-3505 DLDNKKLN
+3505 EIDNKKQN
-3513 KNLKDE
+3513 KILKDTYKDA
-3519 LKQQSDQEEK
+3519 LKQQDHYEEK
-3529 QKDKDDQED
+3529 QIDNEKQQNKKGYDQ
-3538 KKRFDYKDFE
+3538 KDFE
-3548 IVNEHPQI
+3548 IVNDTPQN
-3556 RVRSIAPYERN
+3556 RVRSFASHTRN

-3575 LKQRY
+3575 FKLRQ
-3580 QRRLSLVLRDEI
+3580 QHRLSLVLREEI
-3592 IFANLEKQQ
+3592 IFANLEKEQ

-3606 QNFKQYGDLITKNKD
+3606 QNFKQYGNLITKNKD

-3633 DQKSFFQDF
+3633 DQKSFLQD
-3642 SEYLSSR
+3642 SSVNLSQG
-3649 KSKNKKKINQNTP
+3649 KNINKKKSNQNTP
-3662 QNKNKKEQ
+3662 QNKKGQ
-3670 ENDLEN
+3670 TRDLEN
-3676 QIEETKKSSNQKQ
+3676 QIEETKKSSNQKEKN
-3689 QDQMVSYPT
+3689 QMVSYPT
-3698 DKVLQS
+3698 DNIIKY
-3704 QDEADAYQQ
+3704 QDETEANQNAI
-3713 VFNKQKIYHDSELLH
+3713 NKQKKYNDPVILPFE
-3728 IDQQQGIQSSQ
+3728 QQQGIQSSQ
-3739 DEDNLD
+3739 DEDNQD
-3745 LKSDASDNIS
+3745 FKSDASASDNVSIN
-3755 VKENIKEKPK
+3755 KNKKEKPK

-3776 FIQLTVFIILFSW
+3776 FIQLTVFLILFSW

-3794 IPQSFQKNTIS
+3794 VPQSFQKNTIS

-3851 QSKNAVA
+3851 QFKNTVA

-3915 KVDAPQSKVVK
+3915 KVDAPQSKLVK

-3955 EYNGI
+3955 DYNGI
-3960 TSGEIEVGFQFT
+3960 TSGEIEVGIQFK
-3972 QKGQINYYPFF
+3972 QLGQINYYPIFT
-3983 INSHTNNLQTVQ
+3983 NSHTNNLQTVQ
-3995 RDCTYDPQN
+3995 RDCTYDPQKN
-4004 NNGGQNSQNQ
+4004 VNNQ
-4014 DCYWDEYKFRDV
+4014 DASQQECYWDEYKFRDV
-4026 NTIYT
+4026 NIIYT
-4031 SDSQQ
+4031 TDSQQ
-4036 FQKFDFYSYSEN
+4036 FQKFNFYSYSEN
-4048 SWDLSSPSKRDIENK
+4048 SWDLSFPSKKDIESK
-4063 FEDILNNPNTSYT
+4063 FEDILNNQNTSQT
-4076 AQLIIKLVLNR
+4076 AQLVIKLVLNR

-4099 YYPNPQIQNSSNL
+4099 YYPNPQIQNSSYLN
-4112 DKLIIQGIHD
+4112 KQIIQGFYD

-4128 KPGVKLPNFY
+4128 KPGVILPNFY

-4144 AISNQSYTSSP
+4144 TISNQSYISSP
-4155 IIHQDNNNDTQFT
+4155 INHEDNNNSAYFA
-4168 KDSYL
+4168 KDSYI
-4173 QLKCE
+4173 QLKCQ
-4178 DISNP
+4178 DIQNP
-4183 SSSKYWEISL
+4183 QTQKYWEISI
-4193 DQSEESG
+4193 DQAGTSG

-4205 LTDKYSNAT
+4205 VTDKYSQAT

-4316 EKAFKKRKRMIKK
+4316 DKAFKKRKRLIKK

-4335 KIEKQRL
+4335 KKEKQRL
-4342 EKLFEQNK
+4342 QKLLDENKETQNK
-4350 EPHNKEDNQH
+4350 EETQH
-4360 DEQTNNFKIE
+4360 DEQNKNFQIE
-4370 EKAEEEEFE
+4370 EQAEEEEE
-4379 EMALNQYLNK
+4379 YDQITINQFLKK